1 MHTDLYGIGGL
12 SWPEVKVLKA
22 SQKGSIH
29 HCVTLFAKI
38 CLDAD
43 IIDAPVE
50 EINVIV
56 GQLKKLLDS
65 IVTDSQNAF

>member
-12 SWPEVKVLKA
+12 SWLQVKVLSA
-22 SQKGSIH
+22 SQKGPIH
-29 HCVTLFAKI
+29 HCVTLAKI

-65 IVTDSQNAF
+65 IVTDAQNTF